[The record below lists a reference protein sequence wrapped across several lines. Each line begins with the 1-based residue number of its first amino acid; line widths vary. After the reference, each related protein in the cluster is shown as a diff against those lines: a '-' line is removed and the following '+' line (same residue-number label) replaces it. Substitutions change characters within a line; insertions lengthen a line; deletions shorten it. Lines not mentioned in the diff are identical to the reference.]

1 MKYTV
6 IGAGSIGCYIGG
18 KLANVGFPVTLIGR
32 KNLQSAIRSQG
43 LQLTGTGV
51 ESGIHIKPEDITV
64 KTDTASVN
72 DADVILVTV
81 KSKDT
86 KEAAKQI
93 NEALSAVVN
102 PAGQQPVSPLI
113 VSFQNGVRNAGEI
126 NEIIKN
132 HSVLAGM
139 VPYNVLR
146 KSDSHFHCGT
156 SGHLM
161 IEKPRTGREKFFDRF
176 LADFKKAGLPIEPS
190 EDLQSVLW
198 GKLVINLNNAVNALA
213 GVPLREQLADRAY
226 RKITAAVMK
235 EALAVLKKAGINP
248 GRAGKMIPK
257 LAPFILGLPDFLF
270 FKVASSMVKID
281 PEARSSMWEDLS
293 RGRKTEIEYLNGEIV
308 RLAEEHGTGAP
319 LSAMIVELIR
329 EAEKNPDEWQPVSAA
344 ELSEKMSN

>member
-1 MKYTV
+1 MKFTV

-18 KLANVGFPVTLIGR
+18 KLAGAGFPVTLIGR
-32 KNLQSAIRSQG
+32 ESLKQSLCKNG
-43 LQLTGTGV
+43 LTITETGRKPLTIPADSLDVQT
-51 ESGIHIKPEDITV
+51 SIQNLKD
-64 KTDTASVN
+64 TDVL
-72 DADVILVTV
+72 LVTV

-86 KEAAKQI
+86 IEAAGQI
-93 NEALSAVVN
+93 RSALSDA
-102 PAGQQPVSPLI
+102 PTTRPLI
-113 VSFQNGVRNAGEI
+113 VSFQNGVRNADEI
-126 NEIIKN
+126 RAIIKDR
-132 HSVLAGM
+132 VALAGM

-161 IEKPRTGREKFFDRF
+161 IQKPNEDSAVFDQ
-176 LADFKKAGLPIEPS
+176 LIADFQRAGLAIES
-190 EDLQSVLW
+190 SDNLQSVLW
-198 GKLVINLNNAVNALA
+198 GKLVINLNNAMNALA
-213 GVPLREQLADRAY
+213 GIPLREQLADRNY